1 MSEQKLNFYQCALKA
16 QEARDKA
23 IEQATERMKAEGHFY
38 PIHCGQPVADFMNEL
53 DAYREKESRYIV
65 EFLREPSGPR
75 PLEIDNVKPLKPVNQ
90 WGKPY
95 YDD

>member
-1 MSEQKLNFYQCALKA
+1 MNKPNFHECAYTA
-16 QEARDKA
+16 QQNREKA
-23 IEQATERMKAEGHFY
+23 IAFATERMKAEGHFY
-38 PIHCGQPVADFMNEL
+38 PIHCGQPPSEFMNEL

-65 EFLREPSGPR
+65 EFMRQPSGPR

-90 WGKPY
+90 WGRPY